1 MKALDPRMIAH
12 LSRYTEEEIDP
23 RLAEDRAAMEAYI
36 ERNREAINR
45 ALEAPYSSLDPDG
58 TCIRLLEDVSWI
70 LEAAEAA
77 KARSDTRAEKPD
89 CDILPNMNTK
99 TTKPNSTE
107 PGFRYTEEDLAPRDP
122 VAEGALMDAFI
133 ERNKDT
139 LNASIVKARAQIAA
153 GEYFTHDQVMAD
165 LKAQALRR
173 RNAK

>member
-1 MKALDPRMIAH
+1 MK
-12 LSRYTEEEIDP
+12 
-23 RLAEDRAAMEAYI
+23 
-36 ERNREAINR
+36 
-45 ALEAPYSSLDPDG
+45 
-58 TCIRLLEDVSWI
+58 
-70 LEAAEAA
+70 
-77 KARSDTRAEKPD
+77 
-89 CDILPNMNTK
+89 TK
-99 TTKPNSTE
+99 TTESNSTE